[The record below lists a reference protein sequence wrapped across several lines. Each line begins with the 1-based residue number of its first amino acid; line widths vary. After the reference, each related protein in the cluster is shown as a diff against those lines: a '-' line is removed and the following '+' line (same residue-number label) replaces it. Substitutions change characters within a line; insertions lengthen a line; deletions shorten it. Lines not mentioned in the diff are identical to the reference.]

1 VDCLWVNALL
11 RRLPT
16 CSPSHVV
23 FRDRATEQTF
33 EHAHCT
39 LHCMP
44 QRVTRQVHFEPC
56 EAKTCFCEA
65 SLSYGASA
73 NESVGNG
80 GRGSESTIEA
90 SRYQALIA
98 AFQNVSTTFKL
109 CTAYVPNPFPY
120 VAAGGFAGGAMAS
133 QVKPDA
139 G

>member
-1 VDCLWVNALL
+1 MDCLWVNALL

-98 AFQNVSTTFKL
+98 TFQNVSTTFTL
-109 CTAYVPNPFPY
+109 CTRMSRTRFHMWLLEVLLE
-120 VAAGGFAGGAMAS
+120 VLWHRR
-133 QVKPDA
+133 
-139 G
+139 